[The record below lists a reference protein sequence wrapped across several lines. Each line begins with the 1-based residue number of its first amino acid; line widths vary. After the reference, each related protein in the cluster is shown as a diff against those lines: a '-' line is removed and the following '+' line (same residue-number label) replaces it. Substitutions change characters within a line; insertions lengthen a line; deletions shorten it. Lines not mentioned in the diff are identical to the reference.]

1 LLHRYQLD
9 AVAKL
14 IGGVNYEY
22 ELKGD
27 YSTPKGV
34 HVISAEQQKS
44 ALAAMLNTLQSDFLS
59 IPGSLTQLITPKAY
73 GESRNRESFKGRTGH
88 TFDPIS
94 AAESAAGYSLNLL
107 LKAERL
113 NRIAQQKERLKGV
126 PDVAYL
132 LTELFKRTIKEGI
145 DKDYPEL
152 SKRVNYLVLD
162 QVVTAM
168 QQEML
173 APEVR
178 GEIEI
183 QLIDLHKWLK
193 SKGRN
198 AHNEVMSRQLEQYWR
213 LGEWKSQFKLKP
225 LPPGSP
231 I

>member
-1 LLHRYQLD
+1 M
-9 AVAKL
+9 
-14 IGGVNYEY
+14 
-22 ELKGD
+22 LK
-27 YSTPKGV
+27 
-34 HVISAEQQKS
+34 
-44 ALAAMLNTLQSDFLS
+44 TLQSEFLS
-59 IPGSLTQLITPKAY
+59 IPGSLAQLITPKAY

-113 NRIAQQKERLKGV
+113 NRIAQQKEQLKGA
-126 PDVAYL
+126 PDLGYL
-132 LTELFKRTIKEGI
+132 FNELFKRSIKDGI
-145 DKDYPEL
+145 DKNYPQL

-162 QVVTAM
+162 QVVKAI
-168 QQEML
+168 QQENL

-178 GEIEI
+178 GEIEL

-193 SKGRN
+193 NKSRN
-198 AHNEVMSRQLEQYWR
+198 AHNQVMARQLEQYWR